1 MIEAGGIKILA
12 DCLLAGKTILRD
24 VRIFS
29 SDRTIG
35 QMIEGQE
42 FLGAWIYGY
51 GDRISVRVV
60 NHPVTGIE
68 RWNGGD
74 CGYAFGLPNALVV
87 EEEKC
92 PFSNN
97 WPAD

>member
-24 VRIFS
+24 VRILII
-29 SDRTIG
+29 DRTVG
-35 QMIEGQE
+35 QMIEGQK
-42 FLGAWIYGY
+42 FLRIGIYGH
-51 GDRISVRVV
+51 GNRISVGVV
-60 NHPVTGIE
+60 NHPVTRIE

-74 CGYAFGLPNALVV
+74 CGYAFGLANALVV

-97 WPAD
+97 WPA